1 MQVMRD
7 ADLASGRRQPLRALA
22 AQGLGLVVSLALA
35 WGVPGWFP
43 GWWQLA
49 LLQGIVAALSSRVLQ
64 QPPWWWPMHLL
75 FLPAVLG
82 ALALQLPSGIYL
94 GVFMLLALVFWG
106 TVQGDVPLF
115 LSSPT
120 VAAAL
125 AELAEQERA
134 GMCAD
139 LGAGVGSV
147 VVPLAQRL
155 PLVAIE
161 AWERAPLPWAIA
173 EWRCRRVPNVAV
185 RRASFWNCHF
195 ARYDLVFAFLSPAVM
210 PALGEK
216 IRREMRP
223 GSLFVSSSF
232 AVPGW
237 IPEAVQNL
245 DDRRGTLLY
254 CYRIEGAT
262 P

>member
-1 MQVMRD
+1 MTR
-7 ADLASGRRQPLRALA
+7 ALRDLAPGRRQTLRALT
-22 AQGLGLVVSLALA
+22 AQGVGLLACLALA
-35 WGVPGWFP
+35 RAWPGVFSEVWR
-43 GWWQLA
+43 LA
-49 LLQGIVAALSSRVLQ
+49 LLQGIIAALCSRALQ

-115 LSSPT
+115 LSSPA
-120 VAAAL
+120 VAATL

-185 RRASFWNCHF
+185 RRANFWSCHF

-232 AVPGW
+232 PVPDW
-237 IPEAVQNL
+237 VPETVRRL
-245 DDRRGTLLY
+245 DDRRGTVLY

>member
-1 MQVMRD
+1 MKTLRD
-7 ADLASGRRQPLRALA
+7 RILELGCRQPLRALA
-22 AQGLGLVVSLALA
+22 AQGLGLIVSLALA
-35 WGVPGWFP
+35 WGVPAVFSELWR
-43 GWWQLA
+43 LV
-49 LLQGIVAALSSRVLQ
+49 LLQGIVAVLCSRALQ

-75 FLPAVLG
+75 FLPALLG

-94 GVFMLLALVFWG
+94 GVFLLLALVFWG

-115 LSSPT
+115 LSSPA
-120 VAAAL
+120 VAAAV

-134 GMCAD
+134 GLCAD

-173 EWRCRRVPNVAV
+173 EWRCRKVPNVAV
-185 RRASFWNCHF
+185 RRASFWSCHF

-232 AVPGW
+232 PLPEWVP
-237 IPEAVQNL
+237 ETVRNL
-245 DDRRGTLLY
+245 DDRRGTRLY